1 MIKIN
6 SKPCRICV
14 IIRFF
19 IFAMMLLLLVA
30 LLAKDKLHHLSFI
43 TSMNI
48 AIAIMVFGVIS
59 FIIKYILWK
68 KELNQKSNDSLQN
81 E

>member
-6 SKPCRICV
+6 SKPCRICI

-19 IFAMMLLLLVA
+19 IIAMMLLLLVA

-48 AIAIMVFGVIS
+48 AIAIMIFGVIS

-68 KELNQKSNDSLQN
+68 KELNQKPNDPLQN